1 MITLFIDTST
11 TTLTVAL
18 IKDNKVL
25 EESTVSSS
33 EHSKHTMPEIEK
45 LFKMTKFTDEGAVRF
60 ARKLRAMGI
69 DEKLLEMGAKYGD
82 KVQIMDLIFEFK
94 E

>member
-1 MITLFIDTST
+1 
-11 TTLTVAL
+11 
-18 IKDNKVL
+18 
-25 EESTVSSS
+25 
-33 EHSKHTMPEIEK
+33 
-45 LFKMTKFTDEGAVRF
+45 MTKFTDEGALRF

-69 DEKLLEMGAKYGD
+69 DDKLLEMGAKYVD